1 MTKQHQALFSFDMR
15 LKYDPS
21 MFLTGLV
28 RFTHAITL
36 IETFFLIT
44 ISSAF
49 SLGTFGVKCS
59 IHAPLSSTSA
69 CSAVSRQWPQQTSL
83 AAAPNKEA
91 ALWHFLLNHTVHCT
105 VVMVTRGLL
114 CAGVWWPGRR
124 EAWQSLWV
132 RCNDVQI
139 STDLRPVERNGR
151 AVSRNMM
158 LDRHAGRLLN
168 WSVPVGFGQLAP
180 HSAWLSEHLLRRVY
194 DA

>member
-1 MTKQHQALFSFDMR
+1 MTEQHQALFSFDLR

-105 VVMVTRGLL
+105 VVMVTRGCSVLVSGDLAEERLGSHFESDATMFRSALTWGLWKGTAELYLETWCLTGMRDVCLIGL
-114 CAGVWWPGRR
+114 C
-124 EAWQSLWV
+124 LW
-132 RCNDVQI
+132 
-139 STDLRPVERNGR
+139 
-151 AVSRNMM
+151 A
-158 LDRHAGRLLN
+158 
-168 WSVPVGFGQLAP
+168 LAN
-180 HSAWLSEHLLRRVY
+180 
-194 DA
+194 